1 MASRSMDANKIA
13 ATITGFVT
21 WAISNPFGFLLWL
34 VGSVA
39 IIAVACTIMAPLI
52 PQFVRPMGDIN
63 KWVYVAGFL
72 YLMKGAGR

>member
-1 MASRSMDANKIA
+1 MDANKLA

-34 VGSVA
+34 VGCIA
-39 IIAVACTIMAPLI
+39 IIAVAATILAPFAPALI
-52 PQFVRPMGDIN
+52 RPMGDIN

-72 YLMKGAGR
+72 YLMRGAGR